1 MDYLFFFFFYDEENQ
16 TTAEIKA
23 EDLKLDFNI
32 GDYELFNDKVRTLWH
47 KQEEKFYFS
56 VVDVVQVLTDSKNPT
71 TYWRVLK
78 KRLKD
83 EGNESVTNCNAL
95 KLKSPDGKMRLT
107 DVADMQG
114 ILRIIQSI
122 PSPKAE
128 PFKMWLAQLG
138 QERIDEIIDPQI
150 AIDRAV
156 AYYSQKGY
164 SDKWIA
170 QRLRGIEARKE
181 LTNEWQR
188 AGATD
193 NQYAIL
199 TDILTKAWSGMTT
212 RQYKDF
218 KGLKKENLRDNMTNT
233 ELALNFLAEVATTEL
248 SQKEN
253 PKGFAEASTI
263 TKKGG
268 DIAGNA
274 RKELEQALGR
284 KVVSPANANDLELLD
299 KE

>member
-1 MDYLFFFFFYDEENQ
+1 MFFFFFYDEENQ
-16 TTAEIKA
+16 ATTEIKT

-32 GDYELFNDKVRTLWH
+32 GDYELFNNKVRTLWH

-56 VVDVVQVLTDSKNPT
+56 VIDVIEVLTESPRPRK
-71 TYWRVLK
+71 YWSDLK
-78 KRLKD
+78 IKLSE
-83 EGNESVTNCNAL
+83 EGSQLSEKIGQL
-95 KLKSPDGKMRLT
+95 KLKATDGKMRLT

>member
-1 MDYLFFFFFYDEENQ
+1 MFFFFFYDEENQ

-23 EDLKLDFNI
+23 EDLTLDFNI
-32 GDYELFNDKVRTLWH
+32 GDYDLFNDKVRTLWH

-156 AYYSQKGY
+156 AYYSQKAY
-164 SDKWIA
+164 SHKWIA